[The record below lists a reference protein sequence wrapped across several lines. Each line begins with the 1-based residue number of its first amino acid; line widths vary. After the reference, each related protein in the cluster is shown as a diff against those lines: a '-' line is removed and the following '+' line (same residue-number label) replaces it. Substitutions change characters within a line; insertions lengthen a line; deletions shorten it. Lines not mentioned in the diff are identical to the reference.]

1 MKKVLILANS
11 SSGLYDFRND
21 LVSTLLTE
29 YEVVAS
35 LPDDMKTQPLSDEG
49 VRIIHTDIN
58 RRGVNP
64 KEDYKLYREY
74 KNLIKTEKP
83 DVILTYTIKPN
94 IYGGYAA
101 RKLRVPYIST
111 ITGLGSAFQKEGI
124 FKKMIVTMYKSAFK
138 KAACVFFQNSENMLV
153 FEECGITRKGIK
165 TKLVNGS
172 GVDFSMHRV
181 IEYPDEKDGIQ
192 LLYMGRNMK
201 EKGTDE
207 LLETAKYFTQNKDKY
222 ENKVEFKL
230 LGYSDENY
238 DEIIKDY
245 ESKGYL
251 VTHPFDTDVNKHL
264 RDCSAVILPTYHEGM
279 SNVLQEAA
287 ASGRAVI
294 ASNIPGCREVFED
307 GVTGFG
313 CEPKSTDSL
322 IKAVEK
328 YISLTKEERAK
339 MGLKGR
345 AKVEK
350 EFDRKM
356 ITKAYYEEIHEALK

>member
-35 LPDDMKTQPLSDEG
+35 LPDDMKTRPLSDEG

-124 FKKMIVTMYKSAFK
+124 FKKMIVTM
-138 KAACVFFQNSENMLV
+138 
-153 FEECGITRKGIK
+153 
-165 TKLVNGS
+165 
-172 GVDFSMHRV
+172 
-181 IEYPDEKDGIQ
+181 
-192 LLYMGRNMK
+192 
-201 EKGTDE
+201 
-207 LLETAKYFTQNKDKY
+207 
-222 ENKVEFKL
+222 
-230 LGYSDENY
+230 
-238 DEIIKDY
+238 
-245 ESKGYL
+245 
-251 VTHPFDTDVNKHL
+251 
-264 RDCSAVILPTYHEGM
+264 
-279 SNVLQEAA
+279 
-287 ASGRAVI
+287 
-294 ASNIPGCREVFED
+294 
-307 GVTGFG
+307 
-313 CEPKSTDSL
+313 
-322 IKAVEK
+322 
-328 YISLTKEERAK
+328 
-339 MGLKGR
+339 
-345 AKVEK
+345 
-350 EFDRKM
+350 
-356 ITKAYYEEIHEALK
+356 

>member
-11 SSGLYDFRND
+11 SSGLYDFRNE

-35 LPDDMKTQPLSDEG
+35 LPDEMKTKPLSDEG
-49 VRIIHTDIN
+49 VRIVRTDIN

-74 KNLIKTEKP
+74 RRLIKSEKP
-83 DVILTYTIKPN
+83 DIILTYTIKPN

-101 RKLRVPYIST
+101 RRLHVPYIST

-124 FKKMIVTMYKSAFK
+124 FKKMIVIMYRAAFK
-138 KAACVFFQNSENMLV
+138 KASCVFFQNSENMRV
-153 FEECGITRKGIK
+153 FSECKITKDNIP
-165 TKLVNGS
+165 TQLVNGS
-172 GVDFSMHRV
+172 GVDFSMHEV
-181 IEYPDEKDGIQ
+181 IEYPDESSGIQ
-192 LLYMGRNMK
+192 LLFMGRNMK

-207 LLETAKYFTQNKDKY
+207 LLETAKYFAENKDKY
-222 ENKVEFKL
+222 INRPTFKL

-245 ESKGYL
+245 ESKGYII
-251 VTHPFDTDVNKHL
+251 THPFDTDVTKHL
-264 RDCSAVILPTYHEGM
+264 KECSGVILPTYHEGM

-287 ASGRAVI
+287 ASGRPVI

-313 CEPKSTDSL
+313 CEPKSASSL
-322 IKAVEK
+322 IEAVKKFIE
-328 YISLTKEERAK
+328 LTREERIK

-345 AKVEK
+345 TKVEN
-350 EFDRKM
+350 EFDRKK
-356 ITKAYYEEIHEALK
+356 ITEAYIDVINNI